1 MLAKLLWYGRCDRQA
16 RQRWAT
22 GRGGI
27 VAGCLIAL
35 GVVMLLAVIGAIIV
49 AMNWQKWTASLL
61 NKGMVAAVDETSLS
75 IEEKQAVKSVID
87 DFTDEFR
94 RGDITMQQFGQVV
107 QEITESPML
116 PGIVFASLDKM
127 YIQDSDLPDEEKTQA
142 SKDVGRFVRG
152 VFDGSISQT
161 RIDDVTEPLHYKG
174 VGQAPI
180 SIHANNLNLELK
192 NSKDVTLEELKAF
205 AANAKA
211 EADKAG
217 VPDEAFT
224 IDYAKELKAAIDRA
238 LGRAPAIEDQ
248 SAPAG
253 NRQTQ
258 PDEQPAEADQS
269 EQPKPDTQEQP
280 AQSDSGDDSG
290 G

>member
-35 GVVMLLAVIGAIIV
+35 GVVVLLAVIGAIIV

-75 IEEKQAVKSVID
+75 LEEKQSVKAVID

-94 RGDITMQQFGQVV
+94 QGNITIQQFGQVV

-127 YIQDSDLPDEEKTQA
+127 YIQGSALSDEEKTQA

-174 VGQAPI
+174 GGQGPI
-180 SIHANNLNLELK
+180 SIHANNLNIELK
-192 NSKDVTLEELKAF
+192 NPKDVTLEELKDF
-205 AANAKA
+205 VANAKA
-211 EADKAG
+211 EADKAS

-224 IDYAKELKAAIDRA
+224 IDYASELKAAIDRA
-238 LGRAPAIEDQ
+238 LGRAPALEHQ
-248 SAPAG
+248 PATT
-253 NRQTQ
+253 NQEQ
-258 PDEQPAEADQS
+258 NPSDEQSSETGQS
-269 EQPKPDTQEQP
+269 EQEQP
-280 AQSDSGDDSG
+280 DSQDQPDQSGSGDDSG